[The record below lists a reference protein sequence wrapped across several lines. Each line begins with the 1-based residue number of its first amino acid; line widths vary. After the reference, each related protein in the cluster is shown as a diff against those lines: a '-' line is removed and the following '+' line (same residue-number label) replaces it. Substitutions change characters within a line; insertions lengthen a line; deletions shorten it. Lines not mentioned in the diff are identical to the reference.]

1 MDALEDHSDS
11 LIIVNPAAGSGK
23 AGREWPSI
31 SRQLTAAGLKHET
44 IFTQGVGDAT
54 NVCRDALRRGVRR
67 VIVVGGDGTL
77 NETANGFF
85 DGNGVPGRPIA
96 QASLGIIPLGTGSD
110 FARSLGIKRGA
121 RAIPTLLGGVT
132 VPIDVGLVTRTLPN
146 GHVEQRIFVNVAD
159 AGIGAETARR
169 VNDGGKRFGPILAY
183 LVGAVQAINR
193 YHPSLASISMD
204 DAAGIEQLAS
214 IIVVANMRYFGGGM
228 QVAPHADDQDG
239 LFDLLWVGGASKRRL
254 IFDLLPRVYAGKHLG
269 HPQVNMRR
277 ASRISIACHPP
288 LPLEVDGEAFGT
300 TPATFTIVPGILP
313 VIVPAY
319 ASFTWRH
326 QVC

>member
-1 MDALEDHSDS
+1 LDVLEDQSES
-11 LIIVNPAAGSGK
+11 LIIVNPAAGGGK

-31 SRQLTAAGLKHET
+31 STQLTTAGLKHEAV
-44 IFTQGVGDAT
+44 FTQGGGDAT
-54 NVCRDALRRGVRR
+54 VMCRDALQRGVRR

-85 DGNGVPGRPIA
+85 DENGVPSRPIA

-146 GHVEQRIFVNVAD
+146 GHDEQRIFVNVAD
-159 AGIGAETARR
+159 VGIGAETARR
-169 VNDGGKRFGPILAY
+169 VNEGGKRLGPALSY

-193 YHPSLASISMD
+193 YHPSLASITVD
-204 DAAGIEQLAS
+204 DAPGIEQLAS
-214 IIVVANMRYFGGGM
+214 IIVVANLRYFGGGM
-228 QVAPHADDQDG
+228 QVAPRASYEDG

-254 IFDLLPRVYAGKHLG
+254 MFDLLPRVYAGKHLG

-277 ASRISIACHPP
+277 ASRISIMCQPP
-288 LPLEVDGEAFGT
+288 LPLEVDGEPFGT
-300 TPATFTIVPGILP
+300 TPATFTLVPGILP
-313 VIVPAY
+313 VIVP
-319 ASFTWRH
+319 S
-326 QVC
+326 